1 MEPAAATTSTLE
13 PTTAAP
19 PVFVIVNR
27 GSGMVAR
34 SREVGLRER
43 IREAFRSEGLDP
55 HVVLARP
62 DEIDLVARQA
72 VKSSVQIVVAAGGD
86 GTVSSV
92 AGELVGTEKLLGIL
106 PVGTLNHFAKDIGI
120 PLQLADAV
128 RVIAAGAVRNV
139 DVGEVNGNI
148 FINNS
153 SIGLYP
159 QVVIGRERQRLRFRR
174 GKWFAMAWAFVRVFR
189 RFPLLKVT
197 VDADGSR
204 TLHKT
209 PLLFVGNNRYELDL
223 LNVGCRTALD
233 RGELCLYMS
242 TASGRFAMIRL
253 ALRALFGRLE
263 QGRDFVG
270 RFGSEFQVD
279 SHRRLHVARDGEV
292 VRLTPPLLYRSRPNS
307 LRVLAPEAK

>member
-1 MEPAAATTSTLE
+1 MEPAAAPASVIE

-27 GSGMVAR
+27 GSGIVAR
-34 SREVGLRER
+34 SKEAGLRER
-43 IREAFRSEGLDP
+43 IRAAFRTEGLEP

-62 DEIDLVARQA
+62 AEVDLVARQA
-72 VKSSVQIVVAAGGD
+72 AKSSVQIVVAAGGD
-86 GTVSSV
+86 GTISGV
-92 AGELVGTEKLLGIL
+92 AGELAGTDKLLGIL

-128 RVIAAGAVRNV
+128 RVIAAGTTRSV
-139 DVGEVNGNI
+139 DVGDVNGNI

-159 QVVIGRERQRLRFRR
+159 QVVIGRERQRLRFGR

-189 RFPLLKVT
+189 RFPLLRVT

-204 TLHKT
+204 TVHKT
-209 PLLFVGNNRYELDL
+209 PLLFVGNNRYELNL
-223 LNVGCRTALD
+223 LTVGRRTALD

-263 QGRDFVG
+263 QGRDFVAL
-270 RFGSEFQVD
+270 FGSEFQVA
-279 SHRRLHVARDGEV
+279 SRRRLHVARDGEI
-292 VRLTPPLLYRSRPNS
+292 VRLTPPLLYRSRPRS
-307 LRVLAPEAK
+307 LRVLVPEAK